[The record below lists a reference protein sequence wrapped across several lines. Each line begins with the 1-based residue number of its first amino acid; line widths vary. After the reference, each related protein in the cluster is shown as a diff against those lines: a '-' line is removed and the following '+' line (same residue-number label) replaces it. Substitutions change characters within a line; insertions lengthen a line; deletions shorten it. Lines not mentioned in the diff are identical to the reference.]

1 MLIELERIKR
11 PSQAI
16 FSVAQMLCM
25 YVEIFKT
32 DRAQPLDIEQVTSW
46 LDL

>member
-11 PSQAI
+11 PSWAVYSI
-16 FSVAQMLCM
+16 AQMLCM
-25 YVEIFKT
+25 YVDIFKT
-32 DRAQPLDIEQVTSW
+32 DRSLPLDIDQVTSW